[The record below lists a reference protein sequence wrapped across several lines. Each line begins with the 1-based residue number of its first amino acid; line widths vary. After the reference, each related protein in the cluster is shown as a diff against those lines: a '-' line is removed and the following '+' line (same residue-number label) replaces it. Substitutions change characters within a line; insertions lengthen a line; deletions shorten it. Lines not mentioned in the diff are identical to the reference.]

1 MELDFEKSLTYISK
15 DPGWVNKLL
24 AGSGLVL
31 ATFAVFLIPLFA
43 YIFTE
48 SASIGLGS
56 LVLCFILSIL
66 LTLLLAGYFVQTGNR
81 RINYSNTFL
90 PDWNE
95 FGKMMKTGLKYFVGL
110 FIYTLPIILL
120 SSVFASCLAFAI
132 AHNNVFHPAAFIL
145 LTLFGAF
152 NLLVLILTIVFCP
165 LMMANFFK
173 ELKILAFV
181 NFKDAFEL
189 LKDNVANYCILILLF
204 LALSVMTQIAI
215 SLLGITIVG
224 IIFIPVLYF
233 YVYLVAAE
241 LIAQFVLCA
250 KEKIINSEAV

>member
-24 AGSGLVL
+24 AGAGIVL
-31 ATFAVFLIPLFA
+31 ASFAIFIIPLFA

-48 SASIGLGS
+48 SAAAGFGS
-56 LVLCFILSIL
+56 FLLCFIFSIL
-66 LTLLLAGYFVQTGNR
+66 LTLMLAGYFVQTGNR

-95 FGKMMKTGLKYFVGL
+95 FGRMMKTGLKYFVGL
-110 FIYTLPIILL
+110 FIYTLPIMLL
-120 SSVFASCLAFAI
+120 SFVFGICLVCTVGH
-132 AHNNVFHPAAFIL
+132 HNAFHPAAFIL
-145 LTLFGAF
+145 LTLLGAF
-152 NLLVLILTIVFCP
+152 NLLMYILTIVFCP

-173 ELKILAFV
+173 DLKILSFV
-181 NFKDAFEL
+181 NFKNAFEM
-189 LKDNVANYCILILLF
+189 LKGNVGNYCILILLF
-204 LALSVMTQIAI
+204 LALSVMTQIVI
-215 SLLGITIVG
+215 SILTITIAG

-233 YVYLVAAE
+233 YTYLVAAE

-250 KEKIINSEAV
+250 KEKTISSEAE

>member
-24 AGSGLVL
+24 AGAGIVL
-31 ATFAVFLIPLFA
+31 ASFAIFIIPLFA

-48 SASIGLGS
+48 SAAAGFGS
-56 LVLCFILSIL
+56 FVLCFIFSIL
-66 LTLLLAGYFVQTGNR
+66 LILMLAGYFVQTGNR

-95 FGKMMKTGLKYFVGL
+95 FGRMMKTGLKYFVGF
-110 FIYTLPIILL
+110 FIYTLPIMLL
-120 SSVFASCLAFAI
+120 SFVFGICLVCTVGH
-132 AHNNVFHPAAFIL
+132 HNAFHPAAFIL
-145 LTLFGAF
+145 LTLLGAF
-152 NLLVLILTIVFCP
+152 NLLMYILTIVFCP

-173 ELKILAFV
+173 DLKILSFV
-181 NFKDAFEL
+181 NFKNAFEM
-189 LKDNVANYCILILLF
+189 LKGNVGNYCILILLF
-204 LALSVMTQIAI
+204 LALSVMTQIVI
-215 SLLGITIVG
+215 SILTITIAG

-233 YVYLVAAE
+233 YTYLVAAE

-250 KEKIINSEAV
+250 KEKTISSEAE